1 MLSTALSLRFKEFGS
16 EIEVTLHPFVWM
28 YFHYLRVSQY
38 LCTCICDLGVGAD
51 SFCPLYIPV
60 MTADGREATCQL

>member
-16 EIEVTLHPFVWM
+16 EIEVTLHAFVCM
-28 YFHYLRVSQY
+28 YFHYLRVSL

-60 MTADGREATCQL
+60 MTADGRVATCQL